1 MAGEKLKFKTPEELS
16 EAIESY
22 FKKCDLSDTPYTV
35 TGLALDLGFLSRQSI
50 YDYATGK
57 VGQENSS
64 LYSYTT
70 KKALLKVEN
79 YAERMLYSKH
89 STGAIFA
96 LKNRGWSDK
105 HLLEHSGSITNK
117 NIDMS
122 KLSIK
127 ELEELERMATKAE
140 RSDND

>member
-1 MAGEKLKFKTPEELS
+1 MAGEKLKFKTVEELE

-22 FKKCDLSDTPYTV
+22 FKKCDDEETPYTV

-50 YDYATGK
+50 YDYAYGK
-57 VGQENSS
+57 VGQENSE

-79 YAERMLYSKH
+79 YAEKKLYSNH

-105 HLLEHSGSITNK
+105 HQLEHSGAITNK
-117 NIDMS
+117 HIDMS
-122 KLSIK
+122 KLSTK
-127 ELEELERMATKAE
+127 ELEELERMAIKAE
-140 RSDND
+140 RPDNN